1 MDEPQSR
8 GKQGDG
14 ARRESLRAARKRWRD
29 ASPEKVRAARLR
41 WNAANP
47 EKVREIRQRWVETHR
62 EEINTAQR
70 ERELRK
76 RDAVLGDRRAEQLRE
91 ERKEAKR
98 QYARAWYAANK
109 PLHQEIQR
117 RYRERQRAENPE
129 EFRARL
135 RAANQRWRDSHREQI
150 RQHQRDKDRDA
161 PATKRENAA
170 RYYAAHADE
179 VKQRKREKYWAD
191 HEKSLADQRQ
201 YRAREKWRRAN
212 GLPPQRLHRVTGTE
226 RKTNLAAADAFFTRA
241 RTGDEITRLRG
252 ELGTPRYL
260 IEQFERANARDR
272 AAAHYAESLTR
283 VGGRLDQQVRPTRA
297 ERNAMA
303 RADDEARMDAVA
315 AAINDRLRT
324 QPKAP
329 ARSMPVA
336 GPQPPTASAQP
347 GRSR

>member
-8 GKQGDG
+8 GNQDDD

-29 ASPEKVRAARLR
+29 ANPEKVRAARLR

-47 EKVREIRQRWVETHR
+47 EKVREIRQRWAESHR
-62 EEINTAQR
+62 EQISTAQR

-76 RDAVLGDRRAEQLRE
+76 RDAVLRDRRAEQLRE

-170 RYYAAHADE
+170 RYYAAHGDD

-201 YRAREKWRRAN
+201 YRARERWRRAN
-212 GLPPQRLHRVTGTE
+212 GLPPQRLHRATGTE
-226 RKTNLAAADAFFTRA
+226 RKTNLAAADVFFTRV
-241 RTGDEITRLRG
+241 RTAEEIEGLRR
-252 ELGTPRYL
+252 ERGTPQHL
-260 IEQFERANARDR
+260 IDEFERASARHR

-283 VGGRLDQQVRPTRA
+283 GDGRLEQQLRPTRA

-303 RADDEARMDAVA
+303 RADEDARMDAVA

-324 QPKAP
+324 QPKAL
-329 ARSMPVA
+329 A
-336 GPQPPTASAQP
+336 PTAPLGDPAPTMLSARR
-347 GRSR
+347 GLS

>member
-1 MDEPQSR
+1 VAACE
-8 GKQGDG
+8 
-14 ARRESLRAARKRWRD
+14 RA
-29 ASPEKVRAARLR
+29 
-41 WNAANP
+41 
-47 EKVREIRQRWVETHR
+47 
-62 EEINTAQR
+62 
-70 ERELRK
+70 
-76 RDAVLGDRRAEQLRE
+76 
-91 ERKEAKR
+91 
-98 QYARAWYAANK
+98 
-109 PLHQEIQR
+109 
-117 RYRERQRAENPE
+117 
-129 EFRARL
+129 
-135 RAANQRWRDSHREQI
+135 
-150 RQHQRDKDRDA
+150 
-161 PATKRENAA
+161 
-170 RYYAAHADE
+170 
-179 VKQRKREKYWAD
+179 
-191 HEKSLADQRQ
+191 
-201 YRAREKWRRAN
+201 
-212 GLPPQRLHRVTGTE
+212 TGTE

>member
-1 MDEPQSR
+1 VDEPQSR

-29 ASPEKVRAARLR
+29 ANPEKVRAARLR

-191 HEKSLADQRQ
+191 HEKSLADQRR
-201 YRAREKWRRAN
+201 YRGRERWRRAN
-212 GLPPQRLHRVTGTE
+212 GLPPQRLHRATGTE
-226 RKTNLAAADAFFTRA
+226 RKANLAAADLFFTRV
-241 RTGDEITRLRG
+241 RTAEEITRLRNERHTPQHLID
-252 ELGTPRYL
+252 EL
-260 IEQFERANARDR
+260 ERANARDR
-272 AAAHYAESLTR
+272 AATHYVESVNRGDGL
-283 VGGRLDQQVRPTRA
+283 LEEQIRPTRA
-297 ERNAMA
+297 QRNAMA
-303 RADDEARMDAVA
+303 KADEEARMDAVA

-324 QPKAP
+324 QPKVP
-329 ARSMPVA
+329 ARAMPVA
-336 GPQPPTASAQP
+336 EPEPPVPSARP
-347 GRSR
+347 GISR